1 MALDS
6 FSLYCMVPYL
16 RERFEGRR
24 VRDVGQN
31 SPHETVIRFQRRG
44 DEASGPCVLI
54 SAHPTHARVHTTE
67 RFPKTKDRA
76 HFADVLYHHLGRCE
90 LRAVEQ
96 VGLDRILTLTFG
108 PPPGFLGEGRGDR
121 RLVAEMMGKH
131 SNLILVNEDTERIVD
146 AAKHVDE
153 SRNRH
158 REILPGVTYV
168 SPPPEDRLD
177 PFAVT
182 RDDLQALLTAEDDD
196 PLWRRLMGAIGG
208 FSPAF
213 ARALLEATPDPIDA
227 DSLWVTYAARVES
240 LRKGAITPVVTYESD
255 EPTAKALSYALF
267 PAEPVDPAASVTTH
281 ESVNDAIAAYHDRV
295 LLHESLTQQRQALAQ
310 ALTKR
315 EEAILR
321 KRDALEGDLSL
332 AADADKYRL
341 HGDLIM
347 AALHEIRPRDE
358 SLTTLNYYEA
368 DAPEIQIDLDPMKTG
383 VENAQVYFK
392 RYKRAKRGY
401 SRIAELI
408 ADTDQELG
416 WLAEYRE
423 KLTAATGLKALERL
437 REELLRH
444 GWIRE
449 KADRR
454 KQEESTPY
462 RSFTSGPW
470 RILMGRND
478 RENDWLVTRMAKKDD
493 VWLHVKQIPGS
504 HVIIR
509 NPERR
514 DQIPM
519 SVLLSAAKLAAH
531 FSKARNSTHVPV
543 DYTSSRYV
551 IRPRGT
557 PAGYVTYSRER
568 TLYVE
573 PDHPS
578 NLFGAKGGS

>member
-1 MALDS
+1 
-6 FSLYCMVPYL
+6 
-16 RERFEGRR
+16 
-24 VRDVGQN
+24 
-31 SPHETVIRFQRRG
+31 
-44 DEASGPCVLI
+44 
-54 SAHPTHARVHTTE
+54 
-67 RFPKTKDRA
+67 
-76 HFADVLYHHLGRCE
+76 
-90 LRAVEQ
+90 
-96 VGLDRILTLTFG
+96 
-108 PPPGFLGEGRGDR
+108 
-121 RLVAEMMGKH
+121 
-131 SNLILVNEDTERIVD
+131 
-146 AAKHVDE
+146 
-153 SRNRH
+153 
-158 REILPGVTYV
+158 
-168 SPPPEDRLD
+168 
-177 PFAVT
+177 
-182 RDDLQALLTAEDDD
+182 
-196 PLWRRLMGAIGG
+196 
-208 FSPAF
+208 
-213 ARALLEATPDPIDA
+213 
-227 DSLWVTYAARVES
+227 
-240 LRKGAITPVVTYESD
+240 
-255 EPTAKALSYALF
+255 
-267 PAEPVDPAASVTTH
+267 
-281 ESVNDAIAAYHDRV
+281 
-295 LLHESLTQQRQALAQ
+295 
-310 ALTKR
+310 
-315 EEAILR
+315 
-321 KRDALEGDLSL
+321 
-332 AADADKYRL
+332 AADADRYRL

-347 AALHEIRPRDE
+347 AALHEIEPRDD

-368 DAPEIQIDLDPMKTG
+368 DAPEMQIDLDPMKTG

-416 WLAEYRE
+416 WVAEYRE

-437 REELLRH
+437 RDELLRH

-449 KADRR
+449 KVDRR

-509 NPERR
+509 NPERK

-519 SVLLSAAKLAAH
+519 PVLLSAAKLAAH

-557 PAGYVTYSRER
+557 PAGYVTYSREK

-578 NLFGAKGGS
+578 NLFGGKDRP